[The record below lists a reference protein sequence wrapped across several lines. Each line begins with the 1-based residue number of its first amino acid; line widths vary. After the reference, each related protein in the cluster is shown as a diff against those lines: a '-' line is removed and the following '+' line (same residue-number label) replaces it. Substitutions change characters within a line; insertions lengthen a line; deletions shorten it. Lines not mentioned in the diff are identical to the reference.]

1 MKKGL
6 AMLLTAAMLMTGCAL
21 AETYTSVQQGFGG
34 EVSVS
39 VTIEG
44 EAMTDIS
51 VVGEKETIGVGS
63 IAIEQLPGKMLA
75 AQSVLVDGVT
85 SATVTSTAILAGA
98 KDCVEQAGMAEQ
110 FT

>member
-1 MKKGL
+1 MKKL
-6 AMLLTAAMLMTGCAL
+6 FSTLLVTALLCAGASAN

-44 EAMTDIS
+44 GKMTDVT

-63 IAIEQLPGKMLA
+63 IAIEKLPGAMVD

-85 SATVTSTAILAGA
+85 SATVTSTAGT
-98 KDCVEQAGMAEQ
+98 G
-110 FT
+110 